1 MSVCSASVIKPSSM
15 SNSPRPFSR
24 NISIDNIYLLLLFF
38 VEKKVYSRVK
48 VDFLSSRIS
57 LMFPSMMII
66 W

>member
-1 MSVCSASVIKPSSM
+1 MSVCSALVIKPSSM
-15 SNSPRPFSR
+15 SNSPMPSSR
-24 NISIDNIYLLLLFF
+24 NISMANIYLLLLFF

-48 VDFLSSRIS
+48 VDFLSSLIS